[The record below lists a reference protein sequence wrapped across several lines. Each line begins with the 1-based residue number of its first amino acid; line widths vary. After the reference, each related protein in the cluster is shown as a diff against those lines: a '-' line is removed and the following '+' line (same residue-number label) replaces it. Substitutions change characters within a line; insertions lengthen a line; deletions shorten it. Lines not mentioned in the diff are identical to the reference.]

1 MSSYALMG
9 RLSTLEVDAGDQQT
23 AIDALSRNK
32 QDTIDNFEVAGG
44 QAIKVGS
51 RLNKIGTKDSTLS
64 IETTGNIIK
73 LSVDKNNIQEKLTAI
88 ADATDT
94 TTTPPTATSK
104 AVLSNTTVRS
114 IGVDD
119 TLSITETSNVI
130 KVVVEKKQDSGEAD
144 SHTRCYRYHYHS
156 RHCHIK
162 GCSV

>member
-23 AIDALSRNK
+23 AIDALSRDK

-73 LSVDKNNIQEKLTAI
+73 LGVNTSKIQEKLTATP
-88 ADATDT
+88 DATNT
-94 TTTPPTATSK
+94 TTTPTTTSK
-104 AVLSNTTVRS
+104 AVLSSATIRS

-119 TLSITETSNVI
+119 TLKITETSNVI
-130 KVVVEKKQDSGEAD
+130 KLAVDKSKIQEKLTSIAD
-144 SHTRCYRYHYHS
+144 NST
-156 RHCHIK
+156 
-162 GCSV
+162 